1 MTEAHQRAYRHPKDK
16 ATSGMQN
23 WRAHSKSL
31 RDRGALMLSLTT
43 RPAMPG
49 SVMTRRGMSGRCS
62 PSPARACWA
71 GSGADTRPA
80 TLSVCFCPHRLL
92 RRTTSATPLG
102 VRATGDA
109 QATDRAPLRRV
120 VQKIPHC
127 RATRAP
133 RGSHS
138 RASPSAWRVHAR
150 RSTPASWR
158 MRRHRTGG
166 TRGAGWWSGAVER
179 CPSCTASPAAAL
191 RATGSTRSRP
201 GGGRVRPVPVASPAR
216 TSGWRGQGVVV

>member
-71 GSGADTRPA
+71 GSGAD
-80 TLSVCFCPHRLL
+80 
-92 RRTTSATPLG
+92 
-102 VRATGDA
+102 
-109 QATDRAPLRRV
+109 DRAPLRRV